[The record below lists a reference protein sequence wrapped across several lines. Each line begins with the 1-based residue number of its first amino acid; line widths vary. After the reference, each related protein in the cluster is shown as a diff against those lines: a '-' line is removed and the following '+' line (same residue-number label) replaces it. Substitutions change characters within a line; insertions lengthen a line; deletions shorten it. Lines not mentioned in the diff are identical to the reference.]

1 MKLGIY
7 IHLPYCLTKCPYCD
21 FNSYGV
27 GTDFPEEE
35 YTDAIL
41 KEIDMQG
48 QVLENKK
55 ISSVFFGGGTPS
67 LFKPSS
73 IEMIIDKINSYV
85 KVKKNTEI
93 TLEINPRTVEL
104 EKLKDF
110 KGIGINRASIGIQ
123 SFSDRKLKFY
133 GRNSSS
139 EDGRKVL
146 DDINKSG
153 IRNFNIDLIYG
164 STNETI
170 EELKDDLRISLEYG
184 STHISAYCLTIE
196 DGTQFGY
203 LYKKGMLKLPDD
215 EVLSEMYTLTSD
227 ILINNDFSHYEI
239 SNFSKTGRECIQNL
253 IYWNCDTYIGFGAGA
268 HSHRKGSGQMA
279 DWGKR
284 WGNKKNPGRY
294 MSTVMQNGDVA
305 EFTEQLQ
312 REDSLNDRIMMGL
325 RLSDGIDINSFSK
338 YYNAD
343 FNCDKIDYL
352 FDDGLLAIDE
362 GKLKITR
369 EGRIYSN
376 LLIGKVTECVS
387 LLN

>member
-85 KVKKNTEI
+85 KVKENTEI

-227 ILINNDFSHYEI
+227 ILINNGFSHYEI

-294 MSTVMQNGDVA
+294 MSTVMQKGDVA

-343 FNCDKIDYL
+343 FKCDKIDYL

>member
-27 GTDFPEEE
+27 GNDFPEEE
-35 YTDAIL
+35 YTEAIIR
-41 KEIDMQG
+41 EIDMQAEL
-48 QVLENKK
+48 LESGE

-67 LFKPSS
+67 LFRPSS
-73 IEMIIDKINSYV
+73 IQKILDKIDSYIEIRG
-85 KVKKNTEI
+85 NTEI

-110 KGIGINRASIGIQ
+110 HGIGINRASIGIQ

-133 GRNSSS
+133 GRNSNS

-146 DDINKSG
+146 EDINKSG
-153 IRNFNIDLIYG
+153 FKNFNIDLIYG

-170 EELKDDLRISLEYG
+170 DELNNDLNISLDYG

-215 EVLSEMYTLTSD
+215 EVLSEMYMLTSE
-227 ILINNDFSHYEI
+227 ILNKNGFSHYEI
-239 SNFSKTGRECIQNL
+239 SNFSKPGNECIQNL

-268 HSHRKGSGQMA
+268 HSHLKGCGQFG

-284 WGNKKNPGRY
+284 WGNIKNPGRY
-294 MSTVMQNGDVA
+294 MNSVEQMGNVA
-305 EFTEQLQ
+305 EFVENL
-312 REDSLNDRIMMGL
+312 EKENSINDWIMMGL
-325 RLSDGIDINSFSK
+325 RLSDGIDISSFSEI
-338 YYNAD
+338 YNAEL
-343 FNCDKIDYL
+343 NSDKINYL
-352 FDDGLLAIDE
+352 FEDGLLKIKD
-362 GKLKITR
+362 GKLKITKD
-369 EGRIYSN
+369 GRIFSN
-376 LLIGKVTECVS
+376 LLIEKVTECVS

>member
-35 YTDAIL
+35 YTEAIL
-41 KEIDMQG
+41 QEIEMQG
-48 QVLENKK
+48 EFLENRD
-55 ISSVFFGGGTPS
+55 ICSVFFGGGTPS

-73 IEMIIDKINSYV
+73 IRMIIDKINSFV
-85 KVKKNTEI
+85 NIGKSTEI

-104 EKLKDF
+104 EKLKEF

-123 SFSDRKLKFY
+123 SFSDRKLNFY

-146 DDINKSG
+146 EDINNSG

-164 STNETI
+164 STNETVD
-170 EELKDDLRISLEYG
+170 ELKDDLKISLEYG

-215 EVLSEMYTLTSD
+215 ELLSEMYSLTSD
-227 ILINNDFSHYEI
+227 ILVSNGFSHYEI
-239 SNFSKTGRECIQNL
+239 SNFSKPGRECIQNL

-268 HSHRKGSGQMA
+268 HSHRKGTGQIA

-284 WGNKKNPGRY
+284 WGNKKNPGSY
-294 MSTVMQNGDVA
+294 MNTVMQRGDVA
-305 EFTEQLQ
+305 EFTETLE

-338 YYNAD
+338 FYNAD
-343 FNCDKIDYL
+343 FNTGKIEYL
-352 FDDGLLAIDE
+352 LDDGLLAIDGSKLRIT
-362 GKLKITR
+362 GKGK
-369 EGRIYSN
+369 IYSN
-376 LLIGKVTECVS
+376 LLIGKVTECVN
-387 LLN
+387 LLI